1 LTSPPVVTVLMPV
14 YNGEPFLKDAI
25 GSILR
30 QTYRE
35 FELLIIDDGS
45 TDGTPNT
52 LAESQRRDSRIVVH
66 RQANQGLTATLNRG
80 LSVARGTFIARMD
93 QDDVALPTR
102 LAKQVAFLSDRPD
115 VAILGTAYWL
125 IDQKGRH
132 VDLKRFPTSDLH
144 IRWTNLLAP
153 AFAHPTVMLRRD
165 LLLENGLW
173 YDSAFPDVEDYD
185 LWRRVL
191 RHSRGAN
198 LGEALLDYRC
208 HPGSMSSLRRAT
220 QLQSSDLLAL
230 QTVREE
236 LPDFPVSLESVSRM
250 RRLFVGGA
258 PDDEQQVENRV
269 AVGNAYLDMLDAWLS
284 KHHDNPQT
292 ATVRRQESARVA
304 AVNLFHVPQE
314 GWGRLCRRL
323 LALSPLLPFDVGFHY
338 LKAVSKRF
346 KLGLTMPI
354 RRRLAGSGFSRPV
367 N

>member
-1 LTSPPVVTVLMPV
+1 
-14 YNGEPFLKDAI
+14 
-25 GSILR
+25 
-30 QTYRE
+30 
-35 FELLIIDDGS
+35 
-45 TDGTPNT
+45 
-52 LAESQRRDSRIVVH
+52 
-66 RQANQGLTATLNRG
+66 
-80 LSVARGTFIARMD
+80 MD

-236 LPDFPVSLESVSRM
+236 LPDFPVSLESVSPM
-250 RRLFVGGA
+250 MSSRLRIALRWETPISTCSTHGSA
-258 PDDEQQVENRV
+258 SITTIPRQQPSGDR
-269 AVGNAYLDMLDAWLS
+269 
-284 KHHDNPQT
+284 
-292 ATVRRQESARVA
+292 
-304 AVNLFHVPQE
+304 NLHE
-314 GWGRLCRRL
+314 
-323 LALSPLLPFDVGFHY
+323 
-338 LKAVSKRF
+338 
-346 KLGLTMPI
+346 
-354 RRRLAGSGFSRPV
+354 
-367 N
+367 